1 MDFANETSLRRTFA
15 PYTGQTVILSLVTIY
30 IFVISLKTSFW
41 TLFFI
46 MPVGWT
52 FYGMFVAIALRYRIS
67 YGTDYIRRRASG
79 GPDVVISVR
88 DVTSI
93 AKERANAAEMVAQS
107 KPFRRIRISDR
118 SGQSID
124 VSLKHFRSEDI
135 NALLHW
141 LHRSRPDLAMPK
153 DVH

>member
-15 PYTGQTVILSLVTIY
+15 PYAGQTVILSLATIG
-30 IFVISLKTSFW
+30 SLAVAWEKSTW
-41 TLFFI
+41 GLPI
-46 MPVGWT
+46 AMAVAWG
-52 FYGMFVAIALRYRIS
+52 FYAVFVAISLRYRIS
-67 YGTDYIRRRASG
+67 YGQEYIRRRASG
-79 GPDVVISVR
+79 GPDVVIKVQDVAEVVR
-88 DVTSI
+88 ELAT
-93 AKERANAAEMVAQS
+93 AGEMVAQS

-135 NALLHW
+135 NVLLHW
-141 LHRSRPDLAMPK
+141 LHRSRPDLSMPK